1 MKGTRAQVVLFGLA
15 LLLAGCGQVPRPGGL
30 SMSRPAPAFRGQDAD
45 GRVVSLKDY
54 RGKVVLLDFWR
65 TG

>member
-1 MKGTRAQVVLFGLA
+1 MTKRWWILPLLLGG
-15 LLLAGCGQVPRPGGL
+15 LLAGCMRMAERADPNVGK
-30 SMSRPAPAFRGQDAD
+30 PAPEIEGTDAD
-45 GRVVSLKDY
+45 GRPFRLADY